1 MSQSLI
7 GGALFFIVVVILL
20 IIFACL
26 FYLWTKTRQLE
37 RFASRVR
44 NQKPDTQPAETGK
57 GSILGFSGKELYDVL
72 KNGSD
77 TQEHLIE
84 IKKSYVFYLS
94 RHLESAIEQGIIDQ
108 KQSKS
113 TDMESEMAVGG
124 TRGDVNSWLPLE
136 TLSKFYSFGK
146 SLNTAMETDDE
157 VGEAKDK
164 LGQLLREALEN
175 LNMQSYTDRMADL
188 IAKKYILSA

>member
-44 NQKPDTQPAETGK
+44 NQKADTQPTETGK
-57 GSILGFSGKELYDVL
+57 GSILGFSGKELFDVL

-84 IKKSYVFYLS
+84 IKKRRRFEHDLQV
-94 RHLESAIEQGIIDQ
+94 QGTIHH
-108 KQSKS
+108 
-113 TDMESEMAVGG
+113 
-124 TRGDVNSWLPLE
+124 
-136 TLSKFYSFGK
+136 
-146 SLNTAMETDDE
+146 
-157 VGEAKDK
+157 
-164 LGQLLREALEN
+164 
-175 LNMQSYTDRMADL
+175 
-188 IAKKYILSA
+188 

>member
-1 MSQSLI
+1 
-7 GGALFFIVVVILL
+7 
-20 IIFACL
+20 
-26 FYLWTKTRQLE
+26 
-37 RFASRVR
+37 
-44 NQKPDTQPAETGK
+44 
-57 GSILGFSGKELYDVL
+57 
-72 KNGSD
+72 
-77 TQEHLIE
+77 
-84 IKKSYVFYLS
+84 
-94 RHLESAIEQGIIDQ
+94 
-108 KQSKS
+108 
-113 TDMESEMAVGG
+113 MAVGG

-175 LNMQSYTDRMADL
+175 LNMQSYSDRMSDL

>member
-44 NQKPDTQPAETGK
+44 NQKADTQPAETGK

-77 TQEHLIE
+77 TQEHLVE

>member
-44 NQKPDTQPAETGK
+44 NQKADTQPAETGK

-124 TRGDVNSWLPLE
+124 TRGDVNSWLPSE

-175 LNMQSYTDRMADL
+175 LNMQSYSDRMSDL

>member
-44 NQKPDTQPAETGK
+44 NQKADTQPAETGK

-146 SLNTAMETDDE
+146 SLNTAMETDYE

>member
-37 RFASRVR
+37 RFASRLR
-44 NQKPDTQPAETGK
+44 NQKADPQPSESGK

-146 SLNTAMETDDE
+146 SLNIAMETDDE

-175 LNMQSYTDRMADL
+175 LNMQSYSDRMSDL

>member
-44 NQKPDTQPAETGK
+44 NQKADTQPTETGK
-57 GSILGFSGKELYDVL
+57 GSILGFSGKELFDVL

-124 TRGDVNSWLPLE
+124 TRGDVNSWLPIE

-146 SLNTAMETDDE
+146 SLKTTMESDDE
-157 VGEAKDK
+157 ATEVKEN
-164 LGQLLREALEN
+164 LGQLLRETLEN
-175 LNMQSYTDRMADL
+175 LNMQSYSARMADL
-188 IAKKYILSA
+188 IAKKYIFTE

>member
-44 NQKPDTQPAETGK
+44 NQKTDTQPAESGK

-175 LNMQSYTDRMADL
+175 LNMQSYSDRMSDL